1 MNSSATSSAFE
12 DCNKSMPTKDLKM
25 NKNTLGL
32 YLRLHIHWE
41 EENFIKSEQLGVPA
55 VVQ

>member
-1 MNSSATSSAFE
+1 MDSSATSSAFE